1 MRFHDMPSALLHLI
15 AGLAALRPVVASFIP
30 DSLQTFEDLQDVR
43 KRCTNPCGYYGQ
55 LCCPDD
61 TTCYTDSNGQAACAA
76 AVAPPQNNDGS
87 WQYLTTTYVQTDL
100 QTITTTLS
108 WQGAVTTQA
117 SCHECN
123 SCQYSLGE
131 TPCGNVCCKSGQ
143 YCQAAGMCVAVGGD
157 SSGAYGTL
165 FTVTTINTVTAPARP
180 TSNTLVTVT
189 QTGLV
194 TTTQG
199 YIAPSGTN
207 GAIITGP
214 QADNNGGGLS
224 GGAIAGIVIG
234 VIAAIIILLLICA
247 CFCFKGLIDGL
258 LGIFGL
264 GPRRRRR
271 TEVEEDVYV
280 SRHHHGSKH
289 GSRTGGG
296 GRTWFGTRPGRKTSV
311 DEKKK
316 GGWGGLAGVT
326 AALGGLALFLGL
338 KRRRDRRDD
347 KSSTGYGSSYYSD
360 YTSSEY
366 TRDQKILNAA
376 NNEIRF

>member
-1 MRFHDMPSALLHLI
+1 MRLHEMPSPHLVLI
-15 AGLAALRPVVASFIP
+15 VALAAMRPVVASFIP
-30 DSLQTFEDLQDVR
+30 DSLQSFEDLQDVR

-55 LCCPDD
+55 LCCPDG
-61 TTCYTDSNGQAACAA
+61 TTCYTDSNNQAACAA
-76 AVAPPQNNDGS
+76 AVAPPQQNDDS
-87 WQYLTTTYVQTDL
+87 WQYLTTTYVMTDL
-100 QTITTTLS
+100 QTVTTTLS
-108 WQGAVTTQA
+108 WQAAVTTEA
-117 SCHECN
+117 SCNKCN

-143 YCQAAGMCVAVGGD
+143 YCQTAGMCVAVGGD

-165 FTVTTINTVTAPARP
+165 FTVTTFNTVTAPARR
-180 TSNTLVTVT
+180 TSDTLVTVT

-194 TTTQG
+194 TTTQSF
-199 YIAPSGTN
+199 IAPSGTN

-214 QADNNGGGLS
+214 QADNSGGLS

-247 CFCFKGLIDGL
+247 CCCFKGLIDGL

-264 GPRRRRR
+264 GSQRRRR

-280 SRHHHGSKH
+280 SRHHHH
-289 GSRTGGG
+289 GSRTGG
-296 GRTWFGTRPGRKTSV
+296 GRTWFGTRPGRRTSV
-311 DEKKK
+311 DEKK
-316 GGWGGLAGVT
+316 GSGLGTIAGWG

-366 TRDQKILNAA
+366 TDD
-376 NNEIRF
+376 